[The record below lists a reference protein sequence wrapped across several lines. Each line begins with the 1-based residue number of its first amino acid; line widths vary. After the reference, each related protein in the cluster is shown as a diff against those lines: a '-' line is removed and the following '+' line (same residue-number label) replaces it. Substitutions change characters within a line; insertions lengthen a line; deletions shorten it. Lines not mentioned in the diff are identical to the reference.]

1 MVAQQPLA
9 ATVCV
14 EEASHLSISLLAP
27 LAAACIAPP
36 QTDLWQERPG
46 ANLACEIAMQR
57 SSSTLGVTA
66 SKGIHGSLGGE
77 FDFLGDVSFCLG
89 NHRLDVQTARFDQR
103 ENRFEFSGNVAYS
116 GDAVRVRA
124 AAALVDLNDE
134 KFSFGTAEYAL
145 SDSLVRG
152 SAASILLDGQQGLV
166 QLEDVIYTSCLPGR
180 SHWELRAGSIEVE
193 QDSGFGRARRISLRL
208 FDVPILYLPSLS
220 FSARG
225 TRKSGFLVPEIG
237 SSSRRGAELDAPW
250 YWNIAP
256 NMDATLT
263 PRYLSRLGFFAAADY
278 RFITRNSSS
287 RLNLGYLPNDKLRQR
302 SRFDA
307 NIEMQARLS
316 ERWTITAGGRWVSDP
331 YYIEDI
337 GRGFWE
343 QAQTHLRREL
353 AAAYVGG
360 NSNALLRVTG
370 HQVVHPDVERLFRPH
385 ARVPEFRLRG
395 RWPGLLPS
403 VDARLRVESGWFE
416 HAQRTSGAR
425 LHLEPQLLARHRVGP
440 VGVTSSLAMMMTG
453 YHVSEPFQSR
463 YDTYYRVLPVASVDA
478 SSGLWRR
485 FASRNLDVILR
496 PRKMLS
502 FIPTVNQ
509 DYLPVFDTIIPDFNY
524 VQLFR
529 PNRYLGFDRVG
540 DSVHLSAGVQGVLQR
555 SSDGKELMRF
565 TLGQRYNF
573 RGRSVSLEGM
583 SSLEDAASDYI
594 AEFAYGLGQDW
605 WVDMRYLWDAEI
617 HAASRSEVAVTYRR
631 NPRRSVRLAYRSRWA
646 RTENLD
652 LAFRW
657 AVSDRW
663 TAVGRYNYSFAEE
676 IELERYVGFEYES
689 CCISVALL
697 WRRHVE
703 RDAFLGGA
711 SVYLQVTLKG
721 LASLGGDA
729 RQMIE
734 RGMLGYPSR

>member
-1 MVAQQPLA
+1 LP
-9 ATVCV
+9 
-14 EEASHLSISLLAP
+14 ISLLAP

-36 QTDLWQERPG
+36 PTDLWEERPG

-57 SSSTLGVTA
+57 SDSTLGITA
-66 SKGIHGSLGGE
+66 SKGIRGALGGE
-77 FDFLGDVSFCLG
+77 FDFLGDISFCLG

-103 ENRFEFSGNVAYS
+103 ENRFEFSGSVAYS

-124 AAALVDLNDE
+124 ADALLDLDDE
-134 KFSFGTAEYAL
+134 KFSFGTAKYAL

-152 SAASILLDGQQGLV
+152 SAESVHIDGQQSLV
-166 QLEDVIYTSCLPGR
+166 QLNDVIYTSCLPGR

-193 QDSGFGRARRISLRL
+193 QTSGFGRARRISLRL
-208 FDVPILYLPSLS
+208 LDVPVLYLPSLS

-225 TRKSGFLVPEIG
+225 TRKSGFLMPEIG
-237 SSSRRGAELDAPW
+237 SSSRRGAEIGAPW

-263 PRYLSRLGFFAAADY
+263 PRYLSRLGFFAGADY
-278 RFITRNSSS
+278 RFITRSASG
-287 RLNLGYLPNDKLRQR
+287 RLNLGYLPHDKLRGR
-302 SRFDA
+302 SRFDM

-316 ERWTITAGGRWVSDP
+316 ERWTMTADGRWVSDRF
-331 YYIEDI
+331 YIEDI

-353 AAAYVGG
+353 AAAYVGD
-360 NSNALLRVTG
+360 NIDTLLRVTG

-385 ARVPEFRLRG
+385 VRVPEFRLHG
-395 RWPGLLPS
+395 RWPGLLPC
-403 VDARLRVESGWFE
+403 VDARLRLETGWFE
-416 HAQRTSGAR
+416 HPQRTSGAR
-425 LHLEPQLLARHRVGP
+425 VHLEPQLLARYRAGP
-440 VGVTSSLAMMMTG
+440 VDVMPSLAMMATG
-453 YHVSEPFQSR
+453 YHVSEPFQR
-463 YDTYYRVLPVASVDA
+463 QYDTYYRVLPVASVDA
-478 SSGLWRR
+478 SADLWRR
-485 FASRNLDVILR
+485 FASRNLDVILQ
-496 PRKMLS
+496 PRAMLS

-509 DYLPVFDTIIPDFNY
+509 DYMPVFDTIIPDFNY

-540 DSVHLSAGVQGVLQR
+540 DSVHVSAGLQGVLQR
-555 SSDGKELMRF
+555 SSDGKELVRF

-573 RGRSVSLEGM
+573 RGRSVSLEGL
-583 SSLEDAASDYI
+583 SSQEDAASDYI

-617 HAASRSEVAVTYRR
+617 DAASRSEVAVTYRR
-631 NPRRSVRLAYRSRWA
+631 SPRRSLRLAYRSRWA

-657 AVSDRW
+657 AVSERW

-676 IELERYVGFEYES
+676 VELERYLGFEYES
-689 CCISVALL
+689 CCIAVALL
-697 WRRHVE
+697 WRQHVE
-703 RDAFLGGA
+703 RDASLGGT
-711 SVYLQVTLKG
+711 SVYLQFTLKG
-721 LASLGGDA
+721 LTSLGGDA
-729 RQMIE
+729 MQMIE

>member
-1 MVAQQPLA
+1 MP
-9 ATVCV
+9 
-14 EEASHLSISLLAP
+14 ISLLAP
-27 LAAACIAPP
+27 LAAACIAPA

-46 ANLACEIAMQR
+46 ADLACEIAMQR
-57 SSSTLGVTA
+57 SSDTLGVTA
-66 SKGIHGSLGGE
+66 ANGIRGSLGGE

-116 GDAVRVRA
+116 GNYVRVRA
-124 AAALVDLNDE
+124 TDALLDLNE
-134 KFSFGTAEYAL
+134 ETFRFGAAEYAL
-145 SDSLVRG
+145 RDSLVRG
-152 SAASILLDGQQGLV
+152 SAKAILLDGQQGRV
-166 QLEDVIYTSCLPGR
+166 QLDDVSYTSCQPGR
-180 SHWELRAGSIEVE
+180 SHWELRAGSIDVA
-193 QDSGFGRARRISLRL
+193 QQSGFGRARNISLRL
-208 FDVPILYLPSLS
+208 LDVPILYLPSLS

-237 SSSRRGAELDAPW
+237 SSSRRGAEFEAPW

-263 PRYLSRLGFFAAADY
+263 PRYLSRLGFFAGADY
-278 RFITRNSSS
+278 RFITRNSSG
-287 RLNLGYLPNDKLRQR
+287 RLNLGYLPNDKLRRR

-307 NIEMQARLS
+307 TLEFQARLS
-316 ERWTITAGGRWVSDP
+316 NRWTISTDGRWVSDRF
-331 YYIEDI
+331 YIEDI

-353 AAAYVGG
+353 AATYTGA
-360 NSNALLRVTG
+360 NINALFRVTG
-370 HQVVHPDVERLFRPH
+370 HQVVHPDVDRLFRPH
-385 ARVPEFRLRG
+385 VRLPEFRLHG
-395 RWPGLLPS
+395 RWADLLPNM
-403 VDARLRVESGWFE
+403 DARLWVETGWFE
-416 HAQRTSGAR
+416 HAERTSGAR
-425 LHLEPQLLARHRVGP
+425 VHLEPQLVARYRAGP
-440 VGVTSSLAMMMTG
+440 VDVTPSLAMMVTG
-453 YHVSEPFQSR
+453 YRVSEPFQSR

-478 SSGLWRR
+478 SAGLWRR
-485 FASRNLDVILR
+485 FSSRNFDVVLR
-496 PRKMLS
+496 PRAMLS
-502 FIPTVNQ
+502 GIPTVNQ
-509 DYLPVFDTIIPDFNY
+509 DDMPVFDTIIPDFNY

-540 DSVHLSAGVQGVLQR
+540 DSLHLSAGLQGMFQR

-573 RGRSVSLEGM
+573 RGQSVSLEGLF
-583 SSLEDAASDYI
+583 SREDGASDYI
-594 AEFAYGLGQDW
+594 AEFAYGLGKDW

-617 HAASRSEVAVTYRR
+617 DAASRSEVAVTYRKG
-631 NPRRSVRLAYRSRWA
+631 PRRAVRLAYRSRWA

-657 AVSDRW
+657 AVNERW
-663 TAVGRYNYSFAEE
+663 TAVGRYNYSFAENV
-676 IELERYVGFEYES
+676 ELERYLGFEYET
-689 CCISVALL
+689 CCIGVALL

-703 RDAFLGGA
+703 LDASLGSA

-721 LASLGGDA
+721 LTSLGGDA
-729 RQMIE
+729 REMIE

>member
-1 MVAQQPLA
+1 MP
-9 ATVCV
+9 
-14 EEASHLSISLLAP
+14 ISLLAP
-27 LAAACIAPP
+27 LAAACIAPA

-66 SKGIHGSLGGE
+66 ADGIRGALGGQ

-116 GDAVRVRA
+116 GDTVRVRA
-124 AAALVDLNDE
+124 ADALLDLDDE

-145 SDSLVRG
+145 RDSLARG
-152 SAASILLDGQQGLV
+152 SADTILLDGQQGLV
-166 QLEDVIYTSCLPGR
+166 QLDEVSYTSCLPGR

-193 QDSGFGRARRISLRL
+193 QQSGFGRARQISLRL
-208 FDVPILYLPSLS
+208 LDVPILYLPSLS

-225 TRKSGFLVPEIG
+225 TRKSGFLVPELG
-237 SSSRRGAELDAPW
+237 SSSRRGAELEAPW

-263 PRYLSRLGFFAAADY
+263 PRYLSRLGFFAGADY
-278 RFITRNSSS
+278 RFMTANSSGRAS
-287 RLNLGYLPNDKLRQR
+287 LGYLPNDKLRKR
-302 SRFDA
+302 SRFD
-307 NIEMQARLS
+307 IDLEMQTRLS
-316 ERWTITAGGRWVSDP
+316 ERWTITADGRWVSDRF
-331 YYIEDI
+331 YIEDI

-353 AAAYVGG
+353 AAAYAGE
-360 NSNALLRVTG
+360 NIEALFRVTG

-385 ARVPEFRLRG
+385 VRVPEFRLHG
-395 RWPGLLPS
+395 RWPDLLPRL
-403 VDARLRVESGWFE
+403 DARLWVETGWFE

-425 LHLEPQLLARHRVGP
+425 VHLEPQLLARYRAGP
-440 VGVTSSLAMMMTG
+440 VDVTPSLAMMVTG
-453 YHVSEPFQSR
+453 YHVSEPFQRR

-478 SSGLWRR
+478 SAGLWRR
-485 FASRNLDVILR
+485 FSSRNLDVTLR
-496 PRKMLS
+496 PRAMLS

-509 DYLPVFDTIIPDFNY
+509 DYMPVFDTIIPDFNY

-540 DSVHLSAGVQGVLQR
+540 DSLHVSAGLQGVLQR
-555 SSDGKELMRF
+555 SSDGQELMRF

-573 RGRSVSLEGM
+573 RGRSVSLEGL
-583 SSLEDAASDYI
+583 SSQEDAASDYI
-594 AEFAYGLGQDW
+594 AEFAYGLGKEW

-617 HAASRSEVAVTYRR
+617 DAASRSEVAVTYRR
-631 NPRRSVRLAYRSRWA
+631 DPRRSVRLAYRSRWA

-657 AVSDRW
+657 AVSERW
-663 TAVGRYNYSFAEE
+663 TAVGRYNYSFAEDV
-676 IELERYVGFEYES
+676 ELERYLGFEYES
-689 CCISVALL
+689 CCIAVALL

-703 RDAFLGGA
+703 RDASLGGA

-721 LASLGGDA
+721 LTSLGGDA